1 MTSFIV
7 ISTENRLHHIV
18 DSIEKCCPLNNDIDV
33 KLSIGKIIN
42 NDGDLTYKYSILGGD
57 SSNNEKKDFSTLF
70 ANQLAHF
77 RLYCHIANND
87 MINVFL
93 LENPLVEDDFE
104 KCKLWQEE
112 IQKVY
117 DEGYD
122 KSFRLFRVIFSYNV
136 QRPGDVVTQIPI
148 EYLKSILTCHIGV
161 ESSFESFIF
170 YIDNQK
176 CDAAALCS
184 DKDDHNL
191 KIPRMLCDFMMLASN
206 SMDSYGVL
214 QGIHNTVSMNR
225 AFSVGYAESM
235 YYFDD
240 VERFFI
246 MADTC
251 VLHRRMLQDED
262 ETTFAMR
269 DKERMNVESHPF
281 GLQKRLQSMKP
292 KYADVPFTEDINDFT
307 ESADKIIDDC
317 IVSLHDD
324 IEAEREQEIQ
334 DFLKPYNDKR
344 NVLLT
349 ELDLLLN
356 LPQNERDEAYANQVR
371 LKENEIKNID
381 KIIEEQ
387 RKQFK
392 YECPEYIS
400 RNEIYTQAIAI
411 DEDEKRNDFIIAAKT
426 HYRKLIDF
434 VRGEKFA
441 IFLKNKKIGEN
452 PVPPSIEDDKT
463 EIKSEGCLSRIMFWR
478 KKTQKPVIQP
488 PRDPASIA
496 TNKKLPTY
504 DEVSKLITKIS
515 NQLLLKKQYT
525 EFHRDVDLLES
536 DLKEESLQI
545 KNFRLTDHTSH
556 YYHLINLE
564 ALRRFHNEESKNRLD
579 IMIDG
584 WRNEEKP
591 ERQTRTSI
599 ENYIKNESKKYAS
612 KFRFIDWTSPF
623 QFVNMP
629 STNNLPSIINELNKM
644 SAPCAHYYQVTSLAQ
659 NIITKKIYSDL
670 PQFVDF
676 YDQVKSNVSSADYII
691 AIESKHIASKICFM
705 QFLPMDEELVKN
717 LTDLNC
723 PEEVIP
729 SIDQEYPVTQKNT
742 KETRTEEPI
751 IDWGEKQ

>member
-1 MTSFIV
+1 MASFIV

-18 DSIEKCCPLNNDIDV
+18 DSIEKCCPLNNDINV

-42 NDGDLTYKYSILGGD
+42 NDGDLTYKYSILGGE

-104 KCKLWQEE
+104 KGKLWQEE

-117 DEGYD
+117 EEGFD
-122 KSFRLFRVIFSYNV
+122 KSFRLFRVIFSYDV
-136 QRPGDVVTQIPI
+136 QRPADVVAQIPV
-148 EYLKSILTCHIGV
+148 EYLKSILASRIDVDST
-161 ESSFESFIF
+161 FESFIF

-176 CDAAALCS
+176 CDAAAMSS
-184 DKDDHNL
+184 DSDDHNL

-225 AFSVGYAESM
+225 TFSVGYAESM
-235 YYFDD
+235 YYYDD

-246 MADTC
+246 MTDIYD
-251 VLHRRMLQDED
+251 LHRRMLQDED
-262 ETTFAMR
+262 ETTSSMK

-281 GLQKRLQSMKP
+281 GLQKRLQSMKL
-292 KYADVPFTEDINDFT
+292 KYADVPFTEDINDFS

-334 DFLKPYNDKR
+334 VFLKPYNDQR
-344 NVLLT
+344 NVLLS
-349 ELDLLLN
+349 ELDSLLN
-356 LPQNERDEAYANQVR
+356 LPQNERDETYVDQVSQ
-371 LKENEIKNID
+371 KEIEIDNID

-387 RKQFK
+387 RKLFK
-392 YECPEYIS
+392 PICPDYIS

-411 DEDEKRNDFIIAAKT
+411 DEDEKRNEFILEAKT

-434 VRGEKFA
+434 IRSEKFA
-441 IFLKNKKIGEN
+441 NFLKNKSVDK
-452 PVPPSIEDDKT
+452 PTDPPT
-463 EIKSEGCLSRIMFWR
+463 IKDEEKVGCLSRILFWR
-478 KKTQKPVIQP
+478 KKTQTPPIQSGG
-488 PRDPASIA
+488 DPAPIA
-496 TNKKLPTY
+496 TKTNLTAN
-504 DEVSKLITKIS
+504 DEVSKIITKIS
-515 NQLLLKKQYT
+515 NQLLLKKQYK
-525 EFHRDVDLLES
+525 EFHRDVDLIE
-536 DLKEESLQI
+536 DVLKEESQQI

-556 YYHLINLE
+556 FYHLINLE
-564 ALRRFHNEESKNRLD
+564 ALRHFHNEESNNRLD
-579 IMIDG
+579 IMINE
-584 WRNEEKP
+584 WRNEENP
-591 ERQTRTSI
+591 EHQTRSSI
-599 ENYIKNESKKYAS
+599 ENYVKKESKKYAS
-612 KFRFIDWTSPF
+612 KFRYIDWTNPF

-629 STNNLPSIINELNKM
+629 STNNLHSIINELNKM
-644 SAPCAHYYQVTSLAQ
+644 SAPCAHYYQVTALAQ
-659 NIITKKIYSDL
+659 DIITKKIYSDL
-670 PQFVDF
+670 PKFVDL
-676 YDQVKSNVSSADYII
+676 YDQVKSNVSGADYIN

-729 SIDQEYPVTQKNT
+729 SKDQEYPETQNNT
-742 KETRTEEPI
+742 KDIKIIESI